1 MPIAKPIFDLSEE
14 YHQLA
19 LGLDLPEV
27 ELEGVS
33 PEEARI
39 RSEAGRSAL
48 IALKSTSEQPDWFE
62 RFEMLTRGG
71 WPWRQAC
78 YIAWASMPKEGR
90 KPASQDRLA
99 TQFLNLT
106 SDRAISTWRKK
117 NPAID
122 SMVAILQSAE
132 LWEHRADSFKNLIN
146 GMKKAGMDYKF
157 FNHLKLFLEMT
168 GDYVPLAQLAA
179 VIKRKASG
187 GAHEVDEEILEELAV
202 GVEELANLIPSPT
215 PGPSPF
221 ANTANGEGGEEA
233 GDDAA
238 D

>member
-1 MPIAKPIFDLSEE
+1 MPIAKPKFDLSDI
-14 YHQLA
+14 QLA
-19 LGLDLPEV
+19 LGLELPEV
-27 ELEGVS
+27 ELEGIS

-48 IALKSTSEQPDWFE
+48 LTLKSTDKQPTWFE
-62 RFEMLTRGG
+62 RFEMLTNSG

-90 KPASQDRLA
+90 KPDTQEGLA
-99 TQFLNLT
+99 KEFLNLT

-132 LWEHRADSFKNLIN
+132 LWEHRADSFANLIK
-146 GMKKAGMDYKF
+146 GMKNSGEDYKF

-168 GDYVPLAQLAA
+168 GDYVPLTQLAA
-179 VIKRKASG
+179 VLKRKSDGA
-187 GAHEVDEEILEELAV
+187 AHETEEDTLDMLSKGAEELRSDL
-202 GVEELANLIPSPT
+202 E
-215 PGPSPF
+215 
-221 ANTANGEGGEEA
+221 GE
-233 GDDAA
+233 
-238 D
+238 